1 MEGFGFVGQSGRV
14 AVFDVLYFLLFIFWL
29 LLIGRIIVEFIRTF
43 ARDWKPTGFVVVILE
58 AIFTVT
64 DPPVK
69 LLRRLIPPLNL
80 GGIRLDLS
88 IMVLLFIVYFLMA
101 FIPRSGGSEMR
112 RRGAVAGPSYA
123 PMCQNGMRYTVG
135 SNTRDAL
142 SELRNACLTAY
153 LTREGIL
160 PCR

>member
-1 MEGFGFVGQSGRV
+1 V
-14 AVFDVLYFLLFIFWL
+14 AVFEVLWFLLFIFWL

-43 ARDWKPTGFVVVILE
+43 AREWKPSGFVVVVLE

-80 GGIRLDLS
+80 GGVRLDLS

-101 FIPRSGGSEMR
+101 FLPRGG
-112 RRGAVAGPSYA
+112 AA
-123 PMCQNGMRYTVG
+123 
-135 SNTRDAL
+135 
-142 SELRNACLTAY
+142 
-153 LTREGIL
+153 
-160 PCR
+160 